1 MRLASDPG
9 SRAAG
14 AWVGATLIGTLL
26 GAAFTLTLTPVMEDW
41 VRFHWTLWP
50 SLGGGD
56 FAARAGSAFVSGTAL
71 AAPQAFVL
79 GRRLGR
85 IEIAWLAASVAAAV
99 VAFTIPFG
107 TLLYSSGR
115 IGDLPGQA
123 VQPSLVLYPLVY
135 GVSAGAIYGAAQTIV
150 LWRYVRG
157 AKWWLLA
164 STLAYGLAG
173 PATALVN
180 WEIAGAGTRPTPL
193 AVFYWEAAAGSLIHG
208 LIVGL
213 VTGLALVHLLMK
225 SETRTATAATLG
237 PRSPAEHIT

>member
-1 MRLASDPG
+1 MLVMVSASHPG
-9 SRAAG
+9 SRTAG

-26 GAAFTLTLTPVMEDW
+26 GAALTLTLTPVLEDW
-41 VRFHWTLWP
+41 VRSHWTLWL

-56 FAARAGSAFVSGTAL
+56 FAARASRALVSGTAL

-85 IEIAWLAASVAAAV
+85 IETAWLAASVAATV

-107 TLLYSSGR
+107 TLLNPPGR
-115 IGDLPGQA
+115 GGDLPTQA
-123 VQPSLVLYPLVY
+123 VQPSPVLYPLVY
-135 GVSAGAIYGAAQTIV
+135 GVSAGAIYGAAQAIV
-150 LWRYVRG
+150 FWRYVRG
-157 AKWWLLA
+157 AMWWMLA

-180 WEIAGAGTRPTPL
+180 WQIVGAGTRSTTL
-193 AVFYWEAAAGSLIHG
+193 ADLYWQAAAGSLIQG

-213 VTGLALVHLLMK
+213 VTALALMHLMMK
-225 SETRTATAATLG
+225 SETRTARAA
-237 PRSPAEHIT
+237 S